1 MSLAVAVFLARTL
14 TMAKLILVSQNSCN
28 FARMYTP
35 RRHEAQAWCAK
46 FLRVIP
52 RSCMLHHKKI
62 DKNTAHNSL
71 FLHACCNIEIK
82 KYDRSIYMRARD
94 HAENIA

>member
-1 MSLAVAVFLARTL
+1 M
-14 TMAKLILVSQNSCN
+14 KD
-28 FARMYTP
+28 
-35 RRHEAQAWCAK
+35 RHGAHE

-52 RSCMLHHKKI
+52 RSCMLQHKKI

-71 FLHACCNIEIK
+71 FLHACYNIEIK

-94 HAENIA
+94 HAENIGLLLSLHCGCTQTALRESKGSN

>member
-1 MSLAVAVFLARTL
+1 MSLAVAVFLAQTL
-14 TMAKLILVSQNSCN
+14 AMAKLILLSQNSCN

-35 RRHEAQAWCAK
+35 RRHEAQAAHE

-52 RSCMLHHKKI
+52 RSCMLHQKKI

>member
-1 MSLAVAVFLARTL
+1 M
-14 TMAKLILVSQNSCN
+14 KH
-28 FARMYTP
+28 
-35 RRHEAQAWCAK
+35 RHGAHE

-52 RSCMLHHKKI
+52 RSCMLQHKKI

-82 KYDRSIYMRARD
+82 KNMIDRYTCVRVIMLKTLLKKHCLFKHFDIFIYQHDLSNDCLFKRHNA
-94 HAENIA
+94 